1 MKVMKFGGTS
11 VGSAQR
17 IKNVAALITAEKGN
31 FVVLSAMSGTT
42 NSLVEISDYLYNKNP
57 EGANETIARLQSLY
71 EKHIDGLYS
80 KEEFKQKASE
90 YAGGVFDYLKSFT
103 KNLFT
108 QTEEKLIVAQGELLS
123 THMMYYYLLEQG
135 YKPVLLNALDFMK
148 TDSQGE
154 PDSGFIK
161 AGLKA
166 ALAASPDAELYITQG
181 FICRNL
187 HGEVDNL
194 LRGGSDYTASLC
206 GAALEA

>member
-1 MKVMKFGGTS
+1 M
-11 VGSAQR
+11 
-17 IKNVAALITAEKGN
+17 
-31 FVVLSAMSGTT
+31 
-42 NSLVEISDYLYNKNP
+42 
-57 EGANETIARLQSLY
+57 
-71 EKHIDGLYS
+71 
-80 KEEFKQKASE
+80 
-90 YAGGVFDYLKSFT
+90 
-103 KNLFT
+103 
-108 QTEEKLIVAQGELLS
+108 
-123 THMMYYYLLEQG
+123 
-135 YKPVLLNALDFMK
+135 LLNALDFMK

-206 GAALEA
+206 GAALEAEEIQIWTDIDGMHNNDPRVVDGTTAVRHLRNSGTSVPRYSILPAFSLRATQTFRYACSTLWILRLPAPSSTISRNAAA